1 MYEYVYLDMYMCVC
15 CWCACACAL
24 NHQSFSHSAFPEFK
38 THAVLTTFSL
48 VRFRIGF
55 KKLMMPVPPVPLP
68 PAASPN
74 ERSPFAF
81 AVAIAAFRCSATM
94 YTLTI
99 SMWRL
104 RNVVNEWTVSLYV

>member
-1 MYEYVYLDMYMCVC
+1 MYEYVYLDMYVCVC
-15 CWCACACAL
+15 HVL
-24 NHQSFSHSAFPEFK
+24 LSVLVPSIIIIQSFSFPEFK

-81 AVAIAAFRCSATM
+81 AVAIAAFRCSAIM